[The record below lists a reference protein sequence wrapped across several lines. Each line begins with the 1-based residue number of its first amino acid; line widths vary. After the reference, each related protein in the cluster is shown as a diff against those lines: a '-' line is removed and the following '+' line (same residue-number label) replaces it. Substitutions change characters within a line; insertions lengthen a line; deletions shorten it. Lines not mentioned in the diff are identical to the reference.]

1 MFGKQFINKL
11 SFGSLLI
18 LGIFFLVIQG
28 CNPIEAISDTFS
40 GIVDEV
46 SSEDDDG
53 DLIVG
58 QVLTQASFT
67 TSATVSFSIT
77 VLSKAGS
84 LIKDD
89 TLVNC
94 RYTRPSTGAVI
105 IEFEESTVSGLVS
118 CGLTNDTSTRE
129 IALNFIA
136 TAEGVSSD
144 VTSITLPAGVTA

>member
-1 MFGKQFINKL
+1 MLGQQFVNKFNFV
-11 SFGSLLI
+11 SWFI
-18 LGIFFLVIQG
+18 LAIFFFSIQG

-40 GIVDEV
+40 GIVDEI
-46 SSEDDDG
+46 SSEDNDD

-105 IEFEESTVSGLVS
+105 IEFEESTVSGLAS
-118 CGLTNDTSTRE
+118 CGLTNDASTQE

-144 VTSITLPAGVTA
+144 VIFVTLPAGVTA